1 MSASFIVL
9 LLFKKNN
16 VNKVLPKLQPIV
28 LAITS
33 LIGYFFMNEKLNS
46 KEIYGI
52 SFIIFGS
59 YLLK

>member
-52 SFIIFGS
+52 IFIILGC

>member
-16 VNKVLPKLQPIV
+16 VNQVLPKLQPIV

-33 LIGYFFMNEKLNS
+33 LIGYFFMNENLNL

-52 SFIIFGS
+52 IFIIIGC